1 MIKPYHAFNIE
12 ALVSIADHRRQRYS
26 ELRSLK
32 SLNIHH
38 LAPASDSR
46 RKGYSRITGEGQT
59 SQERGEGG
67 KHSRFL
73 FYCQG
78 SISGMNTF

>member
-32 SLNIHH
+32 SSNTHH

-46 RKGYSRITGEGQT
+46 RRGYSRITSEGKS
-59 SQERGEGG
+59 SQKRGEDD
-67 KHSRFL
+67 KHSRL
-73 FYCQG
+73 CFYCQG
-78 SISGMNTF
+78 SISGTNIL